1 MNEEEKPQ
9 KEPQHLS
16 ALATIARLEKE
27 SPQLPVDFVGKIGDG
42 NCPIPIPASIT
53 TANSLNEILVFARK
67 NNATDVHLC
76 INNPVIFRKATSL
89 VSQSPD
95 KLSPERMEKIM
106 TEVLNSQQLSEF
118 HQYGDLEFVYTLSG
132 AGRFRVTL
140 MKQRLGW
147 DFTARLIP
155 TEIRSF
161 KDSGMPPACAQLTK
175 WAQGL
180 ILITGPTSCGKTSTL
195 STLVEM
201 INQTRSCHIITIEDP
216 IEIIYTPKMCQIT
229 QREIRMH
236 SISQATSLKAALRED
251 PDIIVV
257 SELRD
262 LDSIQLAVTAAE
274 TGHLVLGTM
283 NTLNASQ
290 TISRVIDSF
299 PPEEQAVIRSMVS
312 ESLRGVIC
320 QQLIPTKDGSDV
332 VIAYEVLLANSAIA
346 NLIRE
351 AKFNQ
356 ISNSITAGRNAGMV
370 ILDDSLQELVN
381 KNIISGTEAY
391 YRASSR
397 NIFAQHLTAENN
409 ADSKGEAVG

>member
-1 MNEEEKPQ
+1 MNQEKSP
-9 KEPQHLS
+9 KEPRHLS
-16 ALATIARLEKE
+16 ALATIARLEEK
-27 SPQLPVDFVGKIGDG
+27 SIQLPREFQGKTGTGHCD
-42 NCPIPIPASIT
+42 IPIPDQIT

-76 INNPVIFRKATSL
+76 VHNLVIFRKCGNL
-89 VSQSPD
+89 IGQSSD
-95 KLSPERMEKIM
+95 KLSPERLEKIM
-106 TEVLNSQQLSEF
+106 TDVLSSQQLSEF
-118 HQYGDLEFVYTLSG
+118 NQHGDLEFVYTLPG
-132 AGRFRVTL
+132 AGRFRITV

-155 TEIRSF
+155 AEIQSF
-161 KDSGMPPACAQLTK
+161 KDSGMPQACAQLTK

-180 ILITGPTSCGKTSTL
+180 ILITGPASCGKTSTL
-195 STLVEM
+195 ATLVEM

-216 IEIIYTPKMCQIT
+216 IEIVYTPKMCQIT

-290 TISRVIDSF
+290 TISRVIYSF
-299 PPEEQAVIRSMVS
+299 PPEEQSIIRNMVS

-320 QQLIPTKDGSDV
+320 QQLIPTKDGSGLAV
-332 VIAYEVLLANSAIA
+332 AYEILMMNSVIG

-351 AKFNQ
+351 GKFSQ
-356 ISNSITAGRNAGMV
+356 ILNSITTGRNAGMV
-370 ILDDSLQELVN
+370 LLDDSLQELVN

-391 YRASSR
+391 YRATNR
-397 NIFAQHLTAENN
+397 NIFAQHLSAENTV
-409 ADSKGEAVG
+409 AGKGGSLG